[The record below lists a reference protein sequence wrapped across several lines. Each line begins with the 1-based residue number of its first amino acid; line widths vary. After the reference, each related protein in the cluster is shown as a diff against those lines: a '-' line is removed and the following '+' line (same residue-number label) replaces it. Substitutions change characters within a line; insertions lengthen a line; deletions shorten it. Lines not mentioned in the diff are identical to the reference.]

1 MKYDDMLNLPYP
13 FKSDRP
19 RMSHVDRAAQF
30 SPFAA
35 LTGYDDA
42 VRETARLTETRP
54 ELDDEQK
61 TAINE
66 VLSELARRASERPE
80 AEIVFFQLDERK
92 AGGRYVTK
100 RGHVRRIDE
109 VNREIFFADGERV
122 TMEALVSAAI
132 CRKTIDRE

>member
-19 RMSHVDRAAQF
+19 RMSRVNRAAQF

-61 TAINE
+61 AAINE
-66 VLSELARRASERPE
+66 VLSELASRAPERPE
-80 AEIVFFQLDERK
+80 AEIVFFQPDERK
-92 AGGRYVTK
+92 AGGRYTTK

-122 TMEALVSAAI
+122 AMETLVSAAI
-132 CRKTIDRE
+132 CRKND

>member
-1 MKYDDMLNLPYP
+1 MKYDNMLNLPYP

-19 RMSHVDRAAQF
+19 RMSRVNRAAQF

-61 TAINE
+61 AAINE
-66 VLSELARRASERPE
+66 VLSELARRAPERPE
-80 AEIVFFQLDERK
+80 ARK
-92 AGGRYVTK
+92 AGGRYATK

-122 TMEALVSAAI
+122 AMETLVSAAI
-132 CRKTIDRE
+132 CRKND

>member
-1 MKYDDMLNLPYP
+1 MKYDDMLSLPYP

-19 RMSHVDRAAQF
+19 RMSRVNRAAQF

-61 TAINE
+61 AAINE
-66 VLSELARRASERPE
+66 VLSELARRAPERPE
-80 AEIVFFQLDERK
+80 AEIVFFQPDERK
-92 AGGRYVTK
+92 AGGRYATK

-122 TMEALVSAAI
+122 AMETLVSAAI
-132 CRKTIDRE
+132 CRKND